1 MMALALSADL
11 IEYLLNIA
19 WATITRAIR
28 YIEKVALA
36 WAEEGITSVEEA
48 KQSGSR
54 YNKDYFSILK
64 ALGITNRNPV
74 ETEIT
79 LMDTWLRTYGFS
91 IGGHPGSRNRTVLQT
106 GQASFQY
113 TDKILE
119 GWKRKMYIQIDDTI
133 LWIPN
138 TRNAVRTGKQH
149 PPNLHSLP
157 ITVSIT
163 SSSENT
169 TSTNMRSI
177 Y

>member
-1 MMALALSADL
+1 M
-11 IEYLLNIA
+11 
-19 WATITRAIR
+19 
-28 YIEKVALA
+28 
-36 WAEEGITSVEEA
+36 
-48 KQSGSR
+48 QSGSR
-54 YNKDYFSILK
+54 YNKDYFSILN

-91 IGGHPGSRNRTVLQT
+91 MEVIQEACNRTVLQT

-119 GWKRKMYIQIDDTI
+119 GWKRKMYIRSMTSI

>member
-1 MMALALSADL
+1 MLFRSIEYL
-11 IEYLLNIA
+11 IEYCVGHNHKS
-19 WATITRAIR
+19 IR

-91 IGGHPGSRNRTVLQT
+91 MEVIQEACNRTVLQT

-119 GWKRKMYIQIDDTI
+119 GWKKKDVHTIDDIHT
-133 LWIPN
+133 LD
-138 TRNAVRTGKQH
+138 TEHKKRRQDRKAA
-149 PPNLHSLP
+149 
-157 ITVSIT
+157 
-163 SSSENT
+163 SSKPAQPSNNRFNNFQQREYNFDEYEKHLL
-169 TSTNMRSI
+169 NQ
-177 Y
+177 